1 MDRRILVIQR
11 VFREVFD
18 DEELLITPETR
29 ATEVPGWDSIAQVK
43 IILALEEE
51 LNFRF
56 ATEEVSQIR
65 SVGEILSALD
75 RHAIP

>member
-1 MDRRILVIQR
+1 LVIQR